1 MHRHMI
7 ISRQYKPECLKRRWR
22 DFFLVHKE
30 VFITPPKEASPVLK
44 TCRGHYSVQLC
55 CNSALFIT
63 SHFFEAVW
71 PTTAQRAHR
80 LTVPHIFCSASINN
94 NSKSRKMQKLEW
106 LETIAVTVQ
115 ALAACLGL
123 TDQLLI
129 EPSLSM
135 QMFANS
141 QCHTGSSD

>member
-1 MHRHMI
+1 
-7 ISRQYKPECLKRRWR
+7 
-22 DFFLVHKE
+22 
-30 VFITPPKEASPVLK
+30 
-44 TCRGHYSVQLC
+44 
-55 CNSALFIT
+55 
-63 SHFFEAVW
+63 
-71 PTTAQRAHR
+71 
-80 LTVPHIFCSASINN
+80 
-94 NSKSRKMQKLEW
+94 MQKLEW